1 MAQKVNIDKLAV
13 EVYDRLMQYQKVT
26 LDVMENA
33 VENTAKL
40 TAMDINERAA
50 EKFDGNKYSRSWS
63 YKKDGSIK
71 GRLAF
76 SMVVYSKKP
85 YYRIAHLLEK
95 DHAGVNGGRV
105 VKGREHI
112 APAAVAAEKTLETY
126 LIEGMRAK

>member
-1 MAQKVNIDKLAV
+1 MAQKINIDKLAV

-71 GRLAF
+71 GRWAYA
-76 SMVVYSKKP
+76 MVVYSKNHITVLHICLNTDMPKSQAAALKDEST
-85 YYRIAHLLEK
+85 YRHRRKWLKKCWKLILS
-95 DHAGVNGGRV
+95 
-105 VKGREHI
+105 KG
-112 APAAVAAEKTLETY
+112 
-126 LIEGMRAK
+126 